1 MIEENEQQW
10 YQLIN
15 DWIELGNCENQFE
28 SEEDSIFSSTE
39 WNHDFSLAGC
49 TIHPSDDE
57 KAKWSLN
64 ALFVDDLESPLFL
77 GTDHIFTNAQ

>member
-1 MIEENEQQW
+1 MENRK
-10 YQLIN
+10 
-15 DWIELGNCENQFE
+15 NQFE

-39 WNHDFSLAGC
+39 WNYDFSLAGH

-64 ALFVDDLESPLFL
+64 TLFVYDLESPLFL

>member
-1 MIEENEQQW
+1 
-10 YQLIN
+10 
-15 DWIELGNCENQFE
+15 
-28 SEEDSIFSSTE
+28 
-39 WNHDFSLAGC
+39 LAGR

-57 KAKWSLN
+57 KAKWFLN